1 MRASV
6 WILLV
11 LWSIYSTVKWFN
23 YYCLSKGLI
32 FHLIKKHNDWLTS
45 DKLKTLQLMA
55 VERTIKE
62 VFGESKNSN

>member
-6 WILLV
+6 WILSV
-11 LWSIYSTVKWFN
+11 FWSIYSTVKWFS

-55 VERTIKE
+55 AERTIKE